1 MKLIL
6 SILSFVSIV
15 TAFGQVSPI
24 RTQYM
29 FNGVPLNPALTGSEE
44 AWSISG
50 SFRAQWIGFPGAPLT
65 QSLSAHSPLKNES
78 SAVGFQLFADQIGVD
93 RNTGFYGTYA
103 YRIKMKSSQL
113 SFGVAVG
120 LNLVRSYHSELQTYD
135 TGDEQF
141 STDTPLS
148 ILPNSSFGVY
158 YGSKKYF
165 VSLSIPFMFNS
176 QIEDGRL
183 TMSHSPLDYNF
194 HLGGGLKIDAGSK
207 IKLKPSFLLKY
218 NIGTTPQ
225 IDLNLM
231 AEFNRFFEA
240 GVSYRTSESII
251 ALFKINANQQLSFMY
266 SLGIPL
272 GDLLSYSSGSHELGI
287 KYNFLYKTKAQNPRF
302 LQW

>member
-6 SILSFVSIV
+6 SILTLLTVLTS
-15 TAFGQVSPI
+15 FGQFTPI

-44 AWSISG
+44 AWSVSG
-50 SFRAQWIGFPGAPLT
+50 SFRAQWLGFPGAPLT
-65 QSLSAHSPLKNES
+65 QSLSTHSPLKNES
-78 SAVGFQLFADQIGVD
+78 SAIGFHIHADQIGVD

-113 SFGVAVG
+113 SFGVAAG
-120 LNLVRSYHSELQTYD
+120 LNLIRSLHSELQTYD
-135 TGDEQF
+135 IGDEQF
-141 STDTPLS
+141 SADSPLS

-158 YGSKKYF
+158 YGSQKF
-165 VSLSIPFMFNS
+165 FLSLSIPFMFNS
-176 QIEDGRL
+176 RIKDGKL
-183 TMSHSPLDYNF
+183 TMSHNPFEYNF
-194 HLGGGLKIDAGSK
+194 HFGGGLMLDAGSK

-218 NIGTTPQ
+218 HFNNTPQ

-240 GVSYRTSESII
+240 GLSYRTSESII
-251 ALFKINANQQLSFMY
+251 ALFKINANRQLSFMY
-266 SLGIPL
+266 SFGMPL
-272 GDLLSYSSGSHELGI
+272 GDLLGYTSGSHEIGI